1 LFLGGSEWSNQSP
14 RQALIEKGAAM
25 GKFFLIMMAVS
36 IAVLLALS
44 VYVIS
49 L

>member
-1 LFLGGSEWSNQSP
+1 MAKLFL
-14 RQALIEKGAAM
+14 I
-25 GKFFLIMMAVS
+25 IVAVS

-44 VYVIS
+44 AYVIS